1 MYYENFEQ
9 LCKSNNVK
17 PSDVSKATGIS
28 TATLSSWKKGRYT
41 PKNDKLQKIADYF
54 GVSVEYLRGD
64 VDHRLDEQTV
74 ASDMDA
80 FATYLKSQGWKTTPY
95 ADQYIIDNG
104 HISINISKEQYED
117 LEYDVRNACVD
128 RLLKYVTE
136 YLKNGSVQE

>member
-64 VDHRLDEQTV
+64 ADHRLDEQTV
-74 ASDMDA
+74 ASDTEA
-80 FATYLKSQGWKTTPY
+80 FATYLKSQGWETTPC

-104 HISINISKEQYED
+104 HISINISREQYED
-117 LEYDVRNACVD
+117 LEHDIRNACVD
-128 RLLKYVTE
+128 RILKYVTE
-136 YLKNGSVQE
+136 YLKKGSTQE

>member
-1 MYYENFEQ
+1 MYEIFEQ
-9 LCKSNNVK
+9 LLREKGVRAV
-17 PSDVSKATGIS
+17 DVSRATGIS
-28 TATLSSWKKGRYT
+28 SATFTDWKKGRYT

-117 LEYDVRNACVD
+117 LEHDVRNACVD